1 MNTVNDKLQN
11 LNHFASR
18 FRNVHITFNIAVI
31 IAVIPK
37 KNHLANPP
45 TNVNTNKK
53 MTETIKTPVSTERRI
68 ITCFFLLFSISL
80 LAYSI
85 ISSTIF
91 SLFSLLF

>member
-53 MTETIKTPVSTERRI
+53 I
-68 ITCFFLLFSISL
+68 
-80 LAYSI
+80 
-85 ISSTIF
+85 
-91 SLFSLLF
+91 